1 MSGVLFNNIPGNIRV
16 PFFYA
21 EFQPGGTPYVA
32 NARLLLV
39 GQKLAAGAAT
49 ANQPVLVRDGTVG
62 ALFGSNSMLASMYR
76 KARKNAP
83 LQEIWA
89 LPVEDLLA
97 GVKATGK
104 ITVADPSITQAS
116 VLTIYIAGRRI
127 RCAVLTS
134 DTKTSVAAHLVAAIN
149 AVAASG
155 EGLPVTA
162 AVNGTTT
169 YQIDLT
175 AVHKG
180 TLGNAVEIE
189 NGIVTEDGNN
199 LAATLL
205 TITPMANGA
214 GDPDLGTA
222 FANLGSAEFDWI
234 ASAYADSTN
243 VGLASDLLNDVSG
256 RWSWAQQIYGHY
268 LCPSTATV
276 GALQSLGAGYN
287 NQHITFFPCRKFL
300 SQQYEVIAAVGAI
313 AAAHLQ
319 DAPELSRP
327 LQTLELQGI
336 KGPRLISDQLQIVDK
351 QTLYFSGISGYF
363 INAAGNVA
371 IERLITTYHANSWG
385 DPDYTYLD
393 VETMA
398 QAMFGIRFI
407 RTEVTSKHARQ
418 ALANDNPGRV
428 AAIVT
433 PNDIKATI
441 THAYKKLVDTY
452 GVFENLPAFQQSLI
466 VERNAQDANRVDVMM
481 NLDHVNQLRVLAA
494 AAVNWMQL
502 ELDTTSAITAA

>member
-39 GQKLAAGAAT
+39 GQKLTAGVAT
-49 ANQPVLVRDGTVG
+49 SNQPVLVRDGTVG
-62 ALFGSNSMLASMYR
+62 TLFGPNSMLANMYR
-76 KARKNAP
+76 VARKNAP

-89 LPVEDLLA
+89 LPVDDLQA
-97 GVKATGK
+97 GVKATG
-104 ITVADPSITQAS
+104 SILVGAPALSQAAT
-116 VLTIYIAGRRI
+116 LTIYIAGRRI
-127 RCAVLTS
+127 RCGVLTS
-134 DTKTSVAAHLVAAIN
+134 DTAANIATHLAAAIN
-149 AVAASG
+149 AVAASD
-155 EGLPVTA
+155 GLPLTA
-162 AVNGTTT
+162 AVNGETAA
-169 YQIDLT
+169 QIDLT

-180 TLGNAVEIE
+180 TLGNAIEIE

-222 FANLGSAEFDWI
+222 FANLGNAEFDWI
-234 ASAYADSTN
+234 ASAYADATN
-243 VGLASDLLNDVSG
+243 VGHATDLLNDVSG

-268 LCPSTATV
+268 FCPSSATV
-276 GALQSLGAGYN
+276 SGLQTLGAGYN

-452 GVFENLPAFQQSLI
+452 GVFENLGAFQQSLI
-466 VERNAQDANRVDVMM
+466 VERNAQDPNRVDVSM

-502 ELDTTSAITAA
+502 ELDTTNAITAA